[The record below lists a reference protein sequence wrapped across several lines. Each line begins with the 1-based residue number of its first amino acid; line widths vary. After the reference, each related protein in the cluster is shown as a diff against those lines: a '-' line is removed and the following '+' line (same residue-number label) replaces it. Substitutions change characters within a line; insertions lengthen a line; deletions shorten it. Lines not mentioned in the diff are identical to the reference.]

1 MATTNLGFAFRTV
14 TLIFASA
21 ALFTG
26 LQAVLVPAKFAS
38 SFGISLPSTT
48 TTKPKSGAASATPSP
63 EDPRACAYVSLM
75 GARQLGTG
83 MILSVF
89 AYQGKWAE
97 AATILSII
105 GVVVAG
111 TDGWYIAKTG
121 GSVGGGLF
129 HAGPG
134 AAIAALAAAFL
145 WTEA

>member
-1 MATTNLGFAFRTV
+1 MTLAFSFRAV
-14 TLIFASA
+14 ALIFASA
-21 ALFTG
+21 SLFTG
-26 LQAVLVPAKFAS
+26 LQAIFAPAKFAS
-38 SFGISLPSTT
+38 SLGISLPSTT
-48 TTKPKSGAASATPSP
+48 TTRPTAGAAPATPKHPGAS
-63 EDPRACAYVSLM
+63 AYVSLL

-83 MILSVF
+83 IILLVF

-111 TDGWYIAKTG
+111 TDGWYIANVG

-145 WTEA
+145 WAEA